1 MSRKSAVRAVAFA
14 VLPLALSAFAADT
27 PVNAAKSSVS
37 ATFTQMKVAV
47 DAPFKQF
54 RGSVDF
60 DPAKPAQ
67 AKAHIEIDTTSF
79 DLGDEDYNSEVRKP
93 AWFDTA
99 HFPKASFDASGVKPL
114 GGSKYEASGTLS
126 LKGKTQAL
134 TIPVSF
140 KSEGDATVFDGAV
153 TISRAYFNIGDDE
166 WKDTVADSVTVKF
179 HIVVSPKH

>member
-1 MSRKSAVRAVAFA
+1 MFGLAPLRVVAAA
-14 VLPLALSAFAADT
+14 VLLAALSAAAADS
-27 PVNAAKSSVS
+27 PVNAAKSSVT
-37 ATFTQMKVAV
+37 ATFSQMKVAV

-54 RGSVDF
+54 RGTVDF

-67 AKAHIEIDTTSF
+67 AKAHIEIDTASF

-99 HFPKASFDASGVKPL
+99 HFPKATFDASGVKSL
-114 GGSKYEASGTLS
+114 GGNKYEASGTLS

-134 TIPVSF
+134 AVPVVF
-140 KSEGDATVFDGAV
+140 KTEGDATTFDGTV

-166 WKDTVADSVTVKF
+166 WKDTVSDSVSVKF
-179 HIVVSPKH
+179 HLVVPPKH

>member
-1 MSRKSAVRAVAFA
+1 MTGKTLHRTAA
-14 VLPLALSAFAADT
+14 LAALLLTLGAAAADT

-67 AKAHIEIDTTSF
+67 AKAHIEIDTASF

-99 HFPKASFDASGVKPL
+99 HFPKASFDATGVKPL
-114 GGSKYEASGTLS
+114 GGARYEASGTLS
-126 LKGKTQAL
+126 LKGKTQTL
-134 TIPVSF
+134 TVPVTF
-140 KSEGDATVFDGAV
+140 KTDGDGSSFDGAV

-166 WKDTVADSVTVKF
+166 WKDTVADPVTVKF

>member
-1 MSRKSAVRAVAFA
+1 MTGKTLQRTG
-14 VLPLALSAFAADT
+14 VLAALLLALSAAAADT
-27 PVNAAKSSVS
+27 PVNAAKSSVIAS
-37 ATFTQMKVAV
+37 FTQMKVTV

-54 RGSVDF
+54 RGSIDF

-67 AKAHIEIDTTSF
+67 AKAHIEIDTASF

-99 HFPKASFDASGVKPL
+99 HFPKAIFDASGVKSL
-114 GGSKYEASGTLS
+114 GGAKYEASGTLS

-134 TIPVSF
+134 TVPVTF
-140 KSEGDATVFDGAV
+140 KTDGDGSSFDGTV

-166 WKDTVADSVTVKF
+166 WKDTVADPVTVKF

>member
-1 MSRKSAVRAVAFA
+1 MFHQAPFRVVAVA
-14 VLPLALSAFAADT
+14 VLLTALSTAAADS

-37 ATFTQMKVAV
+37 ATFSQMKVAV

-54 RGSVDF
+54 RGTVDF

-67 AKAHIEIDTTSF
+67 AKAHIEIDTASF

-99 HFPKASFDASGVKPL
+99 HFPKASFDASGVKSL
-114 GGSKYEASGTLS
+114 GGNKYEASGTLS
-126 LKGKTQAL
+126 LKGKTQVL
-134 TIPVSF
+134 IVPITL
-140 KSEGDATVFDGAV
+140 KTEGDATTFDGTV
-153 TISRAYFNIGDDE
+153 TISRAYFGIGDDE
-166 WKDTVADSVTVKF
+166 WKDTVADPVSVKF